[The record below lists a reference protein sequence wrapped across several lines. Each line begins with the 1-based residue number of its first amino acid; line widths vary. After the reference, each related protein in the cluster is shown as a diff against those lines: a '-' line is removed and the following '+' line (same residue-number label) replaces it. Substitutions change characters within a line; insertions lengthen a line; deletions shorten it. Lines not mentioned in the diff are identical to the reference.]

1 MSIFELSDEQG
12 NKAFVDGYSLAFA
25 IAKEKENPFINM
37 VKVVDEKKISNEH
50 IITGYDEFCE
60 YFY

>member
-12 NKAFVDGYSLAFA
+12 NKAYIKGYSLAFT
-25 IAKEKENPFINM
+25 IAKEKDNPFVNM
-37 VKVVDEKKISNEH
+37 AKVVDEKKISKEH
-50 IITGYDEFCE
+50 IITAYDEFCE